1 MNIEFMRFRKMAS
14 ALSIILL
21 IISIGSLAIKNLELG
36 LDFTGGILLEIKLD
50 QDIENLEVVRNLL
63 AEEGIENFVLNF
75 SGSQDDLS
83 IKIPGGEDSSNNESL
98 KKILKDNFPYDLRK
112 EEFIGPQVGEEL
124 RDQGGLGL
132 LIALLIMTVYIMFR
146 FQYKFAVGAILAL
159 AHDVLIVL
167 GFFSLLSI
175 DFDLTVL
182 AALLAVIGYSLNDTI
197 VVSDRIRENFRKKRR
212 AEATQLIDKSLN
224 QMLGRTLITSLTTL
238 LVLFALFIFI
248 GSILA
253 FFLTTPKNV
262 VGGKIDDDQTAKEAL
277 KEAFNN
283 KSFIYLTLGF
293 FVCGWHI
300 ALVATHIPVYINDRG
315 LPEWCIVT
323 ILSMIG
329 LFNIVGTLTSG
340 YFAQKYSKKLILSAI
355 YLARG
360 LVIIIFIFLPPSPI
374 IAVFFGIAFGFLW
387 LSTVPPTMGLVGF
400 IFGTKSIP

>member
-1 MNIEFMRFRKMAS
+1 MNIEFMRFRKIAS
-14 ALSIILL
+14 TLSIILL

-50 QDIENLEVVRNLL
+50 QDIENLEEVRNLL

-75 SGSQDDLS
+75 SGSQNDLS

-98 KKILKDNFPYDLRK
+98 KKILKDNFSYNLRK

-132 LIALLIMTVYIMFR
+132 LIALLIMTIYIMFR

-212 AEATQLIDKSLN
+212 AEATQLIDRSLN
-224 QMLGRTLITSLTTL
+224 QMLVRTLITSLTTL
-238 LVLFALFIFI
+238 LVLFALFIFGGDAIQNFSLALII
-248 GSILA
+248 GVLAGTYSSIYIVC
-253 FFLTTPKNV
+253 NV
-262 VGGKIDDDQTAKEAL
+262 LI
-277 KEAFNN
+277 
-283 KSFIYLTLGF
+283 
-293 FVCGWHI
+293 
-300 ALVATHIPVYINDRG
+300 
-315 LPEWCIVT
+315 
-323 ILSMIG
+323 SM
-329 LFNIVGTLTSG
+329 N
-340 YFAQKYSKKLILSAI
+340 
-355 YLARG
+355 
-360 LVIIIFIFLPPSPI
+360 I
-374 IAVFFGIAFGFLW
+374 IADDLAVRKAESYDDGM
-387 LSTVPPTMGLVGF
+387 P
-400 IFGTKSIP
+400 

>member
-1 MNIEFMRFRKMAS
+1 MNIEFMRFRKVAS

-50 QDIENLEVVRNLL
+50 QDIENLEEVRNLL
-63 AEEGIENFVLNF
+63 AEEGIENFILNF
-75 SGSQDDLS
+75 SGSQNDLS

-98 KKILKDNFPYDLRK
+98 KKILKDNFSYDLRK

-132 LIALLIMTVYIMFR
+132 LIALLIMTIYIMFR

-182 AALLAVIGYSLNDTI
+182 AAVLAVIGYSLNDTI

-212 AEATQLIDKSLN
+212 SEATQLIDRSLN

-238 LVLFALFIFI
+238 LVLFALLIFGGDAIQNFSLALII
-248 GSILA
+248 GVIAGTYSSIYIVC
-253 FFLTTPKNV
+253 NV
-262 VGGKIDDDQTAKEAL
+262 LI
-277 KEAFNN
+277 
-283 KSFIYLTLGF
+283 
-293 FVCGWHI
+293 
-300 ALVATHIPVYINDRG
+300 
-315 LPEWCIVT
+315 
-323 ILSMIG
+323 SM
-329 LFNIVGTLTSG
+329 N
-340 YFAQKYSKKLILSAI
+340 
-355 YLARG
+355 
-360 LVIIIFIFLPPSPI
+360 I
-374 IAVFFGIAFGFLW
+374 IADDLAVKKVESYDDGM
-387 LSTVPPTMGLVGF
+387 P
-400 IFGTKSIP
+400 

>member
-1 MNIEFMRFRKMAS
+1 MRFRKVAS

-50 QDIENLEVVRNLL
+50 QDIENLEEVRNLL
-63 AEEGIENFVLNF
+63 AEEGIENFILNF
-75 SGSQDDLS
+75 SGSQNDLS

-98 KKILKDNFPYDLRK
+98 KKILDDNFSYDLRK

-132 LIALLIMTVYIMFR
+132 LIALLIMTIYIMFR

-182 AALLAVIGYSLNDTI
+182 AAVLAVIGYSLNDTI

-212 AEATQLIDKSLN
+212 SEATQLIDRSLN

-238 LVLFALFIFI
+238 LVLFALLIFGGDAIQNFSLALII
-248 GSILA
+248 GVLAGTYSSIYIVC
-253 FFLTTPKNV
+253 NV
-262 VGGKIDDDQTAKEAL
+262 LI
-277 KEAFNN
+277 
-283 KSFIYLTLGF
+283 
-293 FVCGWHI
+293 
-300 ALVATHIPVYINDRG
+300 
-315 LPEWCIVT
+315 
-323 ILSMIG
+323 SM
-329 LFNIVGTLTSG
+329 N
-340 YFAQKYSKKLILSAI
+340 
-355 YLARG
+355 
-360 LVIIIFIFLPPSPI
+360 I
-374 IAVFFGIAFGFLW
+374 IADDLAVKKVESYDDGM
-387 LSTVPPTMGLVGF
+387 P
-400 IFGTKSIP
+400 

>member
-1 MNIEFMRFRKMAS
+1 MNIEFMRFRKIAS
-14 ALSIILL
+14 TLSIILL

-50 QDIENLEVVRNLL
+50 QDIENLEEVRNLL

-75 SGSQDDLS
+75 SGSQNDLS

-98 KKILKDNFPYDLRK
+98 KKILKDNFSYNLRK

-132 LIALLIMTVYIMFR
+132 LIALLIMTIYIMFR

-212 AEATQLIDKSLN
+212 AEAAQLIDRSLN

-238 LVLFALFIFI
+238 LVLFALFIFGGDAIQKFSLALII
-248 GSILA
+248 GVLAGTYSSIYIVC
-253 FFLTTPKNV
+253 NV
-262 VGGKIDDDQTAKEAL
+262 LI
-277 KEAFNN
+277 
-283 KSFIYLTLGF
+283 
-293 FVCGWHI
+293 
-300 ALVATHIPVYINDRG
+300 
-315 LPEWCIVT
+315 
-323 ILSMIG
+323 SM
-329 LFNIVGTLTSG
+329 N
-340 YFAQKYSKKLILSAI
+340 
-355 YLARG
+355 
-360 LVIIIFIFLPPSPI
+360 I
-374 IAVFFGIAFGFLW
+374 IADDLAVRKAESYDDGM
-387 LSTVPPTMGLVGF
+387 P
-400 IFGTKSIP
+400 

>member
-1 MNIEFMRFRKMAS
+1 MRFRKVAS

-50 QDIENLEVVRNLL
+50 QDIENLEEVRNLL
-63 AEEGIENFVLNF
+63 AEEGIENFILNF
-75 SGSQDDLS
+75 SGSQNDLS

-98 KKILKDNFPYDLRK
+98 KKILKDNFSYDLRK

-132 LIALLIMTVYIMFR
+132 LIALLIMTIYIMFR

-182 AALLAVIGYSLNDTI
+182 AAVLAVIGYSLNDTI

-212 AEATQLIDKSLN
+212 SEATQLIDRSLN

-238 LVLFALFIFI
+238 LVLFALLIFGGDAIQNFSLALII
-248 GSILA
+248 GVLAGTYSSIYIVC
-253 FFLTTPKNV
+253 NV
-262 VGGKIDDDQTAKEAL
+262 LI
-277 KEAFNN
+277 
-283 KSFIYLTLGF
+283 
-293 FVCGWHI
+293 
-300 ALVATHIPVYINDRG
+300 
-315 LPEWCIVT
+315 
-323 ILSMIG
+323 SM
-329 LFNIVGTLTSG
+329 N
-340 YFAQKYSKKLILSAI
+340 
-355 YLARG
+355 
-360 LVIIIFIFLPPSPI
+360 I
-374 IAVFFGIAFGFLW
+374 IADDLAVKKVESYDDGM
-387 LSTVPPTMGLVGF
+387 P
-400 IFGTKSIP
+400 

>member
-50 QDIENLEVVRNLL
+50 QDIENLEEVRNLL

-75 SGSQDDLS
+75 SGSQNDLS

-132 LIALLIMTVYIMFR
+132 LIALLIMTIYIMFR

-212 AEATQLIDKSLN
+212 AEATQLIDRSLN

-238 LVLFALFIFI
+238 LVLFALFIFGGDAIQNFSLALII
-248 GSILA
+248 GVLAGTYSSIYIVC
-253 FFLTTPKNV
+253 NV
-262 VGGKIDDDQTAKEAL
+262 LI
-277 KEAFNN
+277 
-283 KSFIYLTLGF
+283 
-293 FVCGWHI
+293 
-300 ALVATHIPVYINDRG
+300 
-315 LPEWCIVT
+315 
-323 ILSMIG
+323 SM
-329 LFNIVGTLTSG
+329 N
-340 YFAQKYSKKLILSAI
+340 
-355 YLARG
+355 
-360 LVIIIFIFLPPSPI
+360 I
-374 IAVFFGIAFGFLW
+374 IADDLAVRKAESYDDGM
-387 LSTVPPTMGLVGF
+387 P
-400 IFGTKSIP
+400 

>member
-14 ALSIILL
+14 VLSIILL

-98 KKILKDNFPYDLRK
+98 KKILKDNFSYDLRK

-212 AEATQLIDKSLN
+212 AEATQLIDRSLN

-238 LVLFALFIFI
+238 LVLFALFIFGGDAIQNFSLALII
-248 GSILA
+248 GVLAGTYSSIYIVC
-253 FFLTTPKNV
+253 NV
-262 VGGKIDDDQTAKEAL
+262 LI
-277 KEAFNN
+277 
-283 KSFIYLTLGF
+283 
-293 FVCGWHI
+293 
-300 ALVATHIPVYINDRG
+300 
-315 LPEWCIVT
+315 
-323 ILSMIG
+323 SM
-329 LFNIVGTLTSG
+329 N
-340 YFAQKYSKKLILSAI
+340 
-355 YLARG
+355 
-360 LVIIIFIFLPPSPI
+360 I
-374 IAVFFGIAFGFLW
+374 IADDLAVRKAESYDDGM
-387 LSTVPPTMGLVGF
+387 P
-400 IFGTKSIP
+400 

>member
-1 MNIEFMRFRKMAS
+1 MRFRKVAS

-50 QDIENLEVVRNLL
+50 QDIENLEEVRNLL
-63 AEEGIENFVLNF
+63 AEEGIENFILNF
-75 SGSQDDLS
+75 SGSQNDLS

-98 KKILKDNFPYDLRK
+98 KKILKDNFSYDLRK

-132 LIALLIMTVYIMFR
+132 LIALLIMTIYIMFR

-182 AALLAVIGYSLNDTI
+182 AAVLAVIGYSLNDTI

-212 AEATQLIDKSLN
+212 SEATQLIDRSLN

-238 LVLFALFIFI
+238 LVLFALFICGGDAIQNFSLALII
-248 GSILA
+248 GVIAGTYSSIYIVC
-253 FFLTTPKNV
+253 NV
-262 VGGKIDDDQTAKEAL
+262 LI
-277 KEAFNN
+277 
-283 KSFIYLTLGF
+283 
-293 FVCGWHI
+293 
-300 ALVATHIPVYINDRG
+300 
-315 LPEWCIVT
+315 
-323 ILSMIG
+323 SM
-329 LFNIVGTLTSG
+329 N
-340 YFAQKYSKKLILSAI
+340 
-355 YLARG
+355 
-360 LVIIIFIFLPPSPI
+360 I
-374 IAVFFGIAFGFLW
+374 IADDLAVKKVESFDDGM
-387 LSTVPPTMGLVGF
+387 P
-400 IFGTKSIP
+400 

>member
-50 QDIENLEVVRNLL
+50 QDIENLEEVRNLL

-75 SGSQDDLS
+75 SGSQNDLS

-132 LIALLIMTVYIMFR
+132 LIALLIMTIYIMFR

-212 AEATQLIDKSLN
+212 AEATQLIDRSLN

-238 LVLFALFIFI
+238 LVLFALFIFGGDAIQKFSLALII
-248 GSILA
+248 GVLAGTYSSIYIVC
-253 FFLTTPKNV
+253 NV
-262 VGGKIDDDQTAKEAL
+262 LI
-277 KEAFNN
+277 
-283 KSFIYLTLGF
+283 
-293 FVCGWHI
+293 
-300 ALVATHIPVYINDRG
+300 
-315 LPEWCIVT
+315 
-323 ILSMIG
+323 SM
-329 LFNIVGTLTSG
+329 NIV
-340 YFAQKYSKKLILSAI
+340 ADD
-355 YLARG
+355 LAVRKAESYDDG
-360 LVIIIFIFLPPSPI
+360 MP
-374 IAVFFGIAFGFLW
+374 
-387 LSTVPPTMGLVGF
+387 
-400 IFGTKSIP
+400 

>member
-1 MNIEFMRFRKMAS
+1 MNIEFMRFRKAAS

-50 QDIENLEVVRNLL
+50 QDIENLEEVRNLL
-63 AEEGIENFVLNF
+63 AEEGIENFILNF
-75 SGSQDDLS
+75 SGSQNDLS

-98 KKILKDNFPYDLRK
+98 KKILKDNFSYDLRK

-132 LIALLIMTVYIMFR
+132 LIALLIMTIYIMFR

-182 AALLAVIGYSLNDTI
+182 AAVLAVIGYSLNDTI

-212 AEATQLIDKSLN
+212 SEATQLIDRSLN

-238 LVLFALFIFI
+238 LVLFALLIFGGDAIQNFSLALII
-248 GSILA
+248 GVLAGTYSSIYIVC
-253 FFLTTPKNV
+253 NV
-262 VGGKIDDDQTAKEAL
+262 LI
-277 KEAFNN
+277 
-283 KSFIYLTLGF
+283 
-293 FVCGWHI
+293 
-300 ALVATHIPVYINDRG
+300 
-315 LPEWCIVT
+315 
-323 ILSMIG
+323 SM
-329 LFNIVGTLTSG
+329 N
-340 YFAQKYSKKLILSAI
+340 
-355 YLARG
+355 
-360 LVIIIFIFLPPSPI
+360 I
-374 IAVFFGIAFGFLW
+374 IADDLAVKKVESYDDGM
-387 LSTVPPTMGLVGF
+387 P
-400 IFGTKSIP
+400 

>member
-1 MNIEFMRFRKMAS
+1 MNIEFMRFRKAAS

-50 QDIENLEVVRNLL
+50 QDIENLEEVRNLL
-63 AEEGIENFVLNF
+63 EEGGIENFILNF
-75 SGSQDDLS
+75 SGSQNDLS

-98 KKILKDNFPYDLRK
+98 KKILKDNFSYDLRK

-132 LIALLIMTVYIMFR
+132 LIALLIMTIYIMFR

-182 AALLAVIGYSLNDTI
+182 AAVLAVIGYSLNDTI

-212 AEATQLIDKSLN
+212 SEATQLIDRSLN

-238 LVLFALFIFI
+238 LVLFALLIFGGDAIQNFSLALII
-248 GSILA
+248 GVLAGTYSSIYIVC
-253 FFLTTPKNV
+253 NV
-262 VGGKIDDDQTAKEAL
+262 LI
-277 KEAFNN
+277 
-283 KSFIYLTLGF
+283 
-293 FVCGWHI
+293 
-300 ALVATHIPVYINDRG
+300 
-315 LPEWCIVT
+315 
-323 ILSMIG
+323 SM
-329 LFNIVGTLTSG
+329 N
-340 YFAQKYSKKLILSAI
+340 
-355 YLARG
+355 
-360 LVIIIFIFLPPSPI
+360 I
-374 IAVFFGIAFGFLW
+374 IADDLAVKKVESYDDGM
-387 LSTVPPTMGLVGF
+387 P
-400 IFGTKSIP
+400 

>member
-1 MNIEFMRFRKMAS
+1 MNIEFMRFRKVAS

-50 QDIENLEVVRNLL
+50 QDIENLEEVRNLL
-63 AEEGIENFVLNF
+63 VEEGIENFILNF
-75 SGSQDDLS
+75 SGSQNDLS

-98 KKILKDNFPYDLRK
+98 KKILKENFSYDLRK

-132 LIALLIMTVYIMFR
+132 LIALLIMTIYIMFR

-182 AALLAVIGYSLNDTI
+182 AAVLAVIGYSLNDTI

-212 AEATQLIDKSLN
+212 SEATQLIDRSLN

-238 LVLFALFIFI
+238 LVLFALLIFGGDAIQNFSLALII
-248 GSILA
+248 GVIAGTYSSIYIVC
-253 FFLTTPKNV
+253 NV
-262 VGGKIDDDQTAKEAL
+262 LI
-277 KEAFNN
+277 
-283 KSFIYLTLGF
+283 
-293 FVCGWHI
+293 
-300 ALVATHIPVYINDRG
+300 
-315 LPEWCIVT
+315 
-323 ILSMIG
+323 SM
-329 LFNIVGTLTSG
+329 N
-340 YFAQKYSKKLILSAI
+340 
-355 YLARG
+355 
-360 LVIIIFIFLPPSPI
+360 I
-374 IAVFFGIAFGFLW
+374 IADDLAVKKVESYDDGM
-387 LSTVPPTMGLVGF
+387 P
-400 IFGTKSIP
+400 

>member
-50 QDIENLEVVRNLL
+50 QDIENLEEVRNLL

-75 SGSQDDLS
+75 SGSQNDLS

-98 KKILKDNFPYDLRK
+98 KKILKDNFSYDLRK

-132 LIALLIMTVYIMFR
+132 LIALLIMTIYIMFR

-182 AALLAVIGYSLNDTI
+182 AAVLAVIGYSLNDTI

-212 AEATQLIDKSLN
+212 SEATQLIDRSLN

-238 LVLFALFIFI
+238 LVLFALLIFGGDAIQNFSLALII
-248 GSILA
+248 GVLAGTYSSIYIVC
-253 FFLTTPKNV
+253 NV
-262 VGGKIDDDQTAKEAL
+262 LI
-277 KEAFNN
+277 
-283 KSFIYLTLGF
+283 
-293 FVCGWHI
+293 
-300 ALVATHIPVYINDRG
+300 
-315 LPEWCIVT
+315 
-323 ILSMIG
+323 SM
-329 LFNIVGTLTSG
+329 N
-340 YFAQKYSKKLILSAI
+340 
-355 YLARG
+355 
-360 LVIIIFIFLPPSPI
+360 I
-374 IAVFFGIAFGFLW
+374 IADDLAVKKVESYDDGM
-387 LSTVPPTMGLVGF
+387 P
-400 IFGTKSIP
+400 

>member
-50 QDIENLEVVRNLL
+50 QDIENLEEVRNLL

-75 SGSQDDLS
+75 SGSQNDLS

-132 LIALLIMTVYIMFR
+132 LIALLVMTIYIMFR

-212 AEATQLIDKSLN
+212 AEATQLIDRSLN

-238 LVLFALFIFI
+238 LVLFALFIFGGDAIQKFSLALII
-248 GSILA
+248 GVLAGTYSSIYIVC
-253 FFLTTPKNV
+253 NV
-262 VGGKIDDDQTAKEAL
+262 LI
-277 KEAFNN
+277 
-283 KSFIYLTLGF
+283 
-293 FVCGWHI
+293 
-300 ALVATHIPVYINDRG
+300 
-315 LPEWCIVT
+315 
-323 ILSMIG
+323 SM
-329 LFNIVGTLTSG
+329 NIV
-340 YFAQKYSKKLILSAI
+340 ADD
-355 YLARG
+355 LAVRKAESYDDG
-360 LVIIIFIFLPPSPI
+360 MP
-374 IAVFFGIAFGFLW
+374 
-387 LSTVPPTMGLVGF
+387 
-400 IFGTKSIP
+400 